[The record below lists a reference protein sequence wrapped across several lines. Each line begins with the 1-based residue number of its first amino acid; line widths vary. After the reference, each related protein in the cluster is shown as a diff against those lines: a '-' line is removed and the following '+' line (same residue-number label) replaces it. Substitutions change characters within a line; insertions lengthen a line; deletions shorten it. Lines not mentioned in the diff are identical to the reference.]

1 MFPTIQMQKKIK
13 TSIMK
18 LFKVIFL
25 SIIISSP
32 LFGQREFKNEVLEQA
47 VNNIDEFIEF
57 LSYPNDAN
65 NKENIEKL
73 FKWTSNRFNKLGFK
87 TKRLETESIPL
98 LLAELSY
105 NKDYRTILI
114 YLHLDGQPVD
124 NSKWHQEDPYK
135 PVLKKPNTNGE
146 YVIVDWENLNNKT
159 LEEIDDENLRI
170 FARSASDA
178 KGPVMMLINALEI
191 VNNNNLTPKFNIKL
205 IMDFEEEKSSPS
217 LPSTVIKYS
226 DDLKSDGLLIFDGP
240 QHSSGLPTLNF
251 GNRGISKITLTTY
264 GPIVPQHSG
273 HFGNYAPNPVFRM
286 SNILSS
292 MKDENGLVLIDGYY
306 DGIEIT
312 NEILED
318 LNRVPD
324 DEQKM
329 LSEMQ
334 FKSPEKVGRSYQEA
348 LQYPS
353 LNVRGIQSGWV
364 KNEVRTII
372 PSECIAEIDI
382 RLVLE
387 SDGYRLHELVRQH
400 IENLGYKV
408 LDRRPTKEERMSYD
422 KIVTFDS
429 SISYPAFRT
438 DINSDLGKWLSKS
451 LTKTFGKTPV
461 KKRTSGGSVPISPFV
476 SILDIPAVGVPTVNK
491 DNNQHSPNE
500 NIKVSNYINGIRT
513 FIGILSEKY

>member
-1 MFPTIQMQKKIK
+1 MKKIK
-13 TSIMK
+13 ISLVFT
-18 LFKVIFL
+18 L
-25 SIIISSP
+25 SINLLSYSQISE
-32 LFGQREFKNEVLEQA
+32 REVTEYA
-47 VNNIDEFIEF
+47 INNIKEFVEF

-65 NKENIEKL
+65 YKEDIEEL
-73 FKWTSNRFNKLGFK
+73 IDWTSKRFNSLGFK
-87 TKRLETESIPL
+87 SKRLETESIPL
-98 LLAELSY
+98 LLAESVY
-105 NKDYRTILI
+105 NKNYNTILI

-124 NSKWHQEDPYK
+124 KSKWFQDDPFT
-135 PVLKKPNTNGE
+135 PVLKRPNSSGE
-146 YVIVDWENLNNKT
+146 YRIIDWENLNNKT
-159 LEEIDDENLRI
+159 LKKLDNEDIRI
-170 FARSASDA
+170 FARSSSDA

-191 VNNNNLTPKFNIKL
+191 MSLNNLEPKFNIKL

-217 LPSTVIKYS
+217 LPSAVVKYADELQS
-226 DDLKSDGLLIFDGP
+226 SGLLIFDGP

-292 MKDENGLVLIDGYY
+292 MKTEDGLVLIDGYY
-306 DGIEIT
+306 DGITIT

-318 LNRVPD
+318 LDKVPD
-324 DEQKM
+324 NEEEM

-334 FKSPEKVGRSYQEA
+334 FKLPEKVGRSYQEA

-364 KNEVRTII
+364 KDEVRTIV

-382 RLVLE
+382 RLVIE
-387 SDGYRLHELVRQH
+387 TDGYRLHELVRQH

-408 LDRRPTKEERMSYD
+408 LDRRPTKEERLNYD
-422 KIVTFDS
+422 KIVSFDS
-429 SISYPAFRT
+429 KISYPAFRT
-438 DINSDLGKWLSKS
+438 DIDSDLGKWLSKS
-451 LTKTFGKTPV
+451 LSKTFGQTPV

-476 SILDIPAVGVPTVNK
+476 NTLNIPAVGVPTVNK

-500 NIKVSNYINGIRT
+500 NIKISNYINGIRT
-513 FIGILSEKY
+513 FIGILNEKY

>member
-1 MFPTIQMQKKIK
+1 
-13 TSIMK
+13 MK

-47 VNNIDEFIEF
+47 VNNIDEFIQF

-65 NKENIEKL
+65 NKEDIAKL
-73 FKWTSNRFNKLGFK
+73 VNWASNRFNELGFK
-87 TKRLETESIPL
+87 TKGLETESIPL
-98 LLAELSY
+98 LLAESSF
-105 NKDYRTILI
+105 NKNYRTLLI

-124 NSKWHQEDPYK
+124 KTKWYQEDPYK
-135 PVLKKPNTNGE
+135 PVLKRLNTNGDYE
-146 YVIVDWENLNNKT
+146 IVDWENLNNKT
-159 LEEIDDENLRI
+159 LEEIDSQDLRI
-170 FARSASDA
+170 FARSSSDA

-191 VNNNNLTPKFNIKL
+191 LKTNNIEPKFNIKL

-217 LPSTVIKYS
+217 LPTAVLKYS

-306 DGIEIT
+306 DGIEI
-312 NEILED
+312 NNVILED

-324 DEQKM
+324 DEEKM

-334 FKSPEKVGRSYQEA
+334 FKSPEKVGASYQEA

-364 KNEVRTII
+364 KDEVRTIV

-387 SDGYRLHELVRQH
+387 SDGHRLHNLVRQH

-408 LDRRPTKEERMSYD
+408 LDRRPTKEERMTYD
-422 KIVTFDS
+422 KIITFES

-451 LTKTFGKTPV
+451 LTKTFGQTPV

-500 NIKVSNYINGIRT
+500 NIKISNYINGIRT

>member
-1 MFPTIQMQKKIK
+1 MNNLR
-13 TSIMK
+13 TSI
-18 LFKVIFL
+18 LLAL
-25 SIIISSP
+25 SIS
-32 LFGQREFKNEVLEQA
+32 LFSYSQVIPEDEVTNYALDNIEEFV
-47 VNNIDEFIEF
+47 EF

-65 NKENIEKL
+65 YKEDIENL
-73 FKWTSNRFNKLGFK
+73 ITWTSNKFNKLGFK
-87 TKRLETESIPL
+87 TTRLETESIPL
-98 LLAELSY
+98 LLAELVY
-105 NKDYRTILI
+105 KKKYKTILI

-124 NSKWHQEDPYK
+124 NSKWYQENPFK

-146 YVIVDWENLNNKT
+146 YIIVDWDNLNNKT
-159 LEEIDDENLRI
+159 LEELDNDDLRI

-178 KGPVMMLINALEI
+178 KGPVMMLINALEMLNI
-191 VNNNNLTPKFNIKL
+191 NNVKPKFNIKL

-217 LPSTVIKYS
+217 LPSAVVKYS
-226 DDLKSDGLLIFDGP
+226 DNLKSDGLLIFDGP

-292 MKDENGLVLIDGYY
+292 MKDENGLVLINGYY

-318 LNRVPD
+318 LDRVPD
-324 DEQKM
+324 NEEKM

-334 FKSPEKVGRSYQEA
+334 FKSPEKIGESYQEA

-364 KNEVRTII
+364 KDEVRTIV

-382 RLVLE
+382 RLVIE
-387 SDGYRLHELVRQH
+387 SDGYRLHNLVKQH

-451 LTKTFGKTPV
+451 LTKTFGETPV

-476 SILDIPAVGVPTVNK
+476 NILDIPAVGVPTVNK

-500 NIKVSNYINGIRT
+500 NIRISNYINGIRT